1 MDYAYI
7 KAVHIGSVITSLS
20 LFTLRGVWMLRSP
33 QRLSQA
39 WVRVVPH
46 AVDTLLLVS
55 AIALVIQSR
64 QYPIEQSWLTAKV
77 VALLFYIGLGTVAL
91 KRGNT
96 RRIRVLAWLA
106 ALAVFAYIL
115 AVAVTRNVWPLGS

>member
-20 LFTLRGVWMLRSP
+20 LFTLRGIWMLRSP

-39 WVRVVPH
+39 WLGIVPH

-64 QYPIEQSWLTAKV
+64 QYPIEQAWLTTKV

-91 KRGNT
+91 KRGKT
-96 RRIRVLAWLA
+96 RRIRLLAWLA
-106 ALAVFAYIL
+106 ALTVFAYIL
-115 AVAVTRNVWPLGS
+115 AVALTRSVWPLGS